1 MTWVDATMPST
12 ASGNYTRF
20 VQARPYVEA
29 GQRGVDFPEA
39 FVDSNP
45 WAITTINTVPIITTH
60 RNDPAS

>member
-1 MTWVDATMPST
+1 MTWTDATQPST

-20 VQARPYVEA
+20 VQARPYVAA

-39 FVDSNP
+39 FVDVNP
-45 WAITTINTVPIITTH
+45 WAISSINAVPIIATL